1 MISALYIL
9 IYSVLST
16 VPGRYYYYYPIL
28 QIRNRRHSYLF
39 KVMQLISDGIETGT
53 QADCIKLKGAIA
65 KDPKVMKSVEDLKTR
80 GIKRNTL

>member
-53 QADCIKLKGAIA
+53 QDDCIKLKGAIA
-65 KDPKVMKSVEDLKTR
+65 KDPKVMKSFEDLKTR

>member
-28 QIRNRRHSYLF
+28 QIRNGRHSYLF

-65 KDPKVMKSVEDLKTR
+65 KDPKVMKSFEDLKTR